1 MIYLNTMLVIVK
13 NESNIQEKLTS
24 ILGYTPNITPFKQKL
39 SEYKNSVK
47 KKHLAT
53 EEIFSLFYD
62 TTLDDLRN
70 SIWISINDDE
80 LPMIIKKLKVLE
92 ICN

>member
-1 MIYLNTMLVIVK
+1 MLVIVK
-13 NESNIQEKLTS
+13 NEDNIQNKLIS
-24 ILGYTPNITPFKQKL
+24 ILGYTPNIIPFKQKL

-62 TTLDDLRN
+62 TTLADLRN
-70 SIWISINDDE
+70 SVWITINKDE
-80 LPMIIKKLKVLE
+80 LSLITKNLKVLE
-92 ICN
+92 VCKAL

>member
-1 MIYLNTMLVIVK
+1 MLVIVK
-13 NESNIQEKLTS
+13 NEDNIQNKLIS
-24 ILGYTPNITPFKQKL
+24 ILGYTPSITPFKQKL

-62 TTLDDLRN
+62 TTLADLRN
-70 SIWISINDDE
+70 SVWITINKDE
-80 LPMIIKKLKVLE
+80 LSLITKNLKVLE
-92 ICN
+92 VCEAL